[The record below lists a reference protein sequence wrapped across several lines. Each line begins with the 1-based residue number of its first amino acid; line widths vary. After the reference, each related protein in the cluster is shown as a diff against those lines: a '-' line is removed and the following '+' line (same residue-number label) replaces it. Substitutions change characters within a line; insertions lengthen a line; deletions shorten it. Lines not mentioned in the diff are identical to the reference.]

1 MSLFSSMNFLHK
13 LVHHLIIA
21 SSANDKNFGG
31 GSNDGVFE
39 DVGDDGQSSRVNPIR
54 NFYSQDARLFLDD
67 MKQCV
72 FSYYHWLVLLLVF
85 SNGIRMTAP
94 VFLSIGHII
103 FAFLNFWRGTD
114 LYLSSLKT
122 FRRKWRVIT
131 LYLLGSLFL
140 QISALISKA
149 MLDEFVAT
157 KNGYRRLVAICRM
170 LHVYFK
176 KPGATVIDII
186 QPYQDADVRAYFFDV
201 IVFAALLLQ
210 LRMIVSWHFQHTVVD
225 FRADRIIC
233 YRGQILHDQLLFK
246 AMTFAQ
252 QKDRFRL
259 GELKRRTAIAGKMDL
274 PFGRFQVQS
283 IRGWNKEI
291 FDASEEAYIAEC
303 KTCRKRKPKVDSKM
317 VESIASAVMTND
329 DSESPYSL
337 ELHAAYGKIPKRRK
351 KPYVT
356 ISELIAKV
364 ALWLG
369 RLSLDY
375 RYIRYV
381 VDNEK
386 RLLAER
392 LPKGM
397 GSSVFENSINFRDL
411 NLGKDVCL
419 VNHAHDILKYMDEVH
434 RRWLHLPIL
443 WRLISALSSVFLS
456 HTAFLCYC
464 AIIVLHAQAAC
475 LLTLPLPLIV
485 FFWAALSPRPSH
497 TLWMIVIFYV
507 QVIIIVMMNFKYS
520 FLPWTCNKGLHCADW
535 NMRRVGRFVGITDE
549 PISVL
554 IFCLLV
560 SALFT
565 HRYSMRRNGS
575 WWGCYTRIL
584 RREDKDK
591 RCCLVSIAQDV
602 FKPRC
607 PLPSDYYPWMV
618 VSHFVALAVLIL
630 RFSDFD
636 TAKRNVFSF
645 GGDLKLPDYFV
656 VFFMISICELIVDRI
671 LHLQRAAK
679 LKFVYLIIETLSTH
693 AFVIVVLVIRQND
706 LNDVLQYSNI
716 GVFFWYLARCV
727 HMLASAFQVRDGYP
741 QYMSGRSMRRNNPIS
756 WLLYTLSFFA
766 VPLFEVCV
774 VIDWTFT
781 DTSLTLFNFY
791 TLETIDFYL
800 YFINGLRKYE
810 LFYTKKRGEKTTAF
824 VKVVLGGG
832 IILGFLFILVCLLMF
847 ISENA
852 FVAVYLPQEM
862 DFTLRLAD
870 HPIIYQAHLQE
881 LLTINASN
889 FKKLK
894 NYFSD
899 DLRSMAL
906 LEGCGERSMLDV
918 HLPKESALWYVHPHW
933 ENELKRLLRNERRE
947 IKLKSRLALKRM
959 HVREQLESFL
969 QKSDIQTIEHT
980 GEWDMQLSWKMRQ
993 KFAEVLDSKDC
1004 NASVAINITEIMPS
1018 LLMVPTEGNIRV
1030 PFPLFQRRHSY
1041 ERLHFVYETSL
1052 VVASDCISSIPGQF
1066 IAHTMS
1072 ITRTELESSGRSR
1085 EINLR
1090 PRFVFFVAKVPSA
1103 LTKKVL
1109 KSSVSS
1115 FVVLIV
1121 MVFLLSAKMRD
1132 VLMTKPFALPFDEI
1146 GDPGRLIQLCDDI
1159 FCARGARLY
1168 DLEHDLFGKLIY
1180 ILRSSE
1186 ALIQYTVYNM
1196 TNLRR

>member
-337 ELHAAYGKIPKRRK
+337 ELHAAYGKIPK
-351 KPYVT
+351 
-356 ISELIAKV
+356 
-364 ALWLG
+364 
-369 RLSLDY
+369 
-375 RYIRYV
+375 
-381 VDNEK
+381 
-386 RLLAER
+386 
-392 LPKGM
+392 GM

-565 HRYSMRRNGS
+565 HRYSMR
-575 WWGCYTRIL
+575 I
-584 RREDKDK
+584 
-591 RCCLVSIAQDV
+591 
-602 FKPRC
+602 
-607 PLPSDYYPWMV
+607 
-618 VSHFVALAVLIL
+618 
-630 RFSDFD
+630 
-636 TAKRNVFSF
+636 
-645 GGDLKLPDYFV
+645 
-656 VFFMISICELIVDRI
+656 
-671 LHLQRAAK
+671 
-679 LKFVYLIIETLSTH
+679 
-693 AFVIVVLVIRQND
+693 
-706 LNDVLQYSNI
+706 
-716 GVFFWYLARCV
+716 
-727 HMLASAFQVRDGYP
+727 
-741 QYMSGRSMRRNNPIS
+741 
-756 WLLYTLSFFA
+756 
-766 VPLFEVCV
+766 
-774 VIDWTFT
+774 
-781 DTSLTLFNFY
+781 
-791 TLETIDFYL
+791 
-800 YFINGLRKYE
+800 
-810 LFYTKKRGEKTTAF
+810 
-824 VKVVLGGG
+824 
-832 IILGFLFILVCLLMF
+832 
-847 ISENA
+847 
-852 FVAVYLPQEM
+852 
-862 DFTLRLAD
+862 
-870 HPIIYQAHLQE
+870 
-881 LLTINASN
+881 
-889 FKKLK
+889 
-894 NYFSD
+894 
-899 DLRSMAL
+899 
-906 LEGCGERSMLDV
+906 
-918 HLPKESALWYVHPHW
+918 
-933 ENELKRLLRNERRE
+933 
-947 IKLKSRLALKRM
+947 
-959 HVREQLESFL
+959 
-969 QKSDIQTIEHT
+969 
-980 GEWDMQLSWKMRQ
+980 
-993 KFAEVLDSKDC
+993 
-1004 NASVAINITEIMPS
+1004 SVA
-1018 LLMVPTEGNIRV
+1018 
-1030 PFPLFQRRHSY
+1030 
-1041 ERLHFVYETSL
+1041 
-1052 VVASDCISSIPGQF
+1052 A
-1066 IAHTMS
+1066 
-1072 ITRTELESSGRSR
+1072 
-1085 EINLR
+1085 
-1090 PRFVFFVAKVPSA
+1090 
-1103 LTKKVL
+1103 
-1109 KSSVSS
+1109 
-1115 FVVLIV
+1115 
-1121 MVFLLSAKMRD
+1121 
-1132 VLMTKPFALPFDEI
+1132 
-1146 GDPGRLIQLCDDI
+1146 
-1159 FCARGARLY
+1159 
-1168 DLEHDLFGKLIY
+1168 
-1180 ILRSSE
+1180 
-1186 ALIQYTVYNM
+1186 
-1196 TNLRR
+1196 

>member
-1 MSLFSSMNFLHK
+1 
-13 LVHHLIIA
+13 
-21 SSANDKNFGG
+21 
-31 GSNDGVFE
+31 
-39 DVGDDGQSSRVNPIR
+39 
-54 NFYSQDARLFLDD
+54 
-67 MKQCV
+67 
-72 FSYYHWLVLLLVF
+72 
-85 SNGIRMTAP
+85 
-94 VFLSIGHII
+94 
-103 FAFLNFWRGTD
+103 
-114 LYLSSLKT
+114 
-122 FRRKWRVIT
+122 
-131 LYLLGSLFL
+131 
-140 QISALISKA
+140 
-149 MLDEFVAT
+149 
-157 KNGYRRLVAICRM
+157 
-170 LHVYFK
+170 
-176 KPGATVIDII
+176 
-186 QPYQDADVRAYFFDV
+186 
-201 IVFAALLLQ
+201 
-210 LRMIVSWHFQHTVVD
+210 
-225 FRADRIIC
+225 
-233 YRGQILHDQLLFK
+233 
-246 AMTFAQ
+246 MTFAQ
-252 QKDRFRL
+252 QKDRFRV

-283 IRGWNKEI
+283 IRGWNKGV

-303 KTCRKRKPKVDSKM
+303 KTCRKRKPKVDSW
-317 VESIASAVMTND
+317 IFF
-329 DSESPYSL
+329 L
-337 ELHAAYGKIPKRRK
+337 QRRK

-356 ISELIAKV
+356 ITELIAKV

-375 RYIRYV
+375 RYIRFVVDNEKRLLAERLPKMPIYGLDWSWIFFLQRRKKPYVTITELIAKVALWLGRLSLDYRYIRFV

-397 GSSVFENSINFRDL
+397 GSSVSENSINFRGL

-464 AIIVLHAQAAC
+464 AITVLHAQAAC

-520 FLPWTCNKGLHCADW
+520 FLPWTCNQGLHCADW
-535 NMRRVGRFVGITDE
+535 NMRRVSRFVGITDE

-560 SALFT
+560 FALFT

-591 RCCLVSIAQDV
+591 RCWLVSIVQDV

-618 VSHFVALAVLIL
+618 VSHFVAIGVLIL

-645 GGDLKLPDYFV
+645 DGDLKLPDYFV

-671 LHLQRAAK
+671 LHLRRAAK

-716 GVFFWYLARCV
+716 GIFFWYLARCV

-741 QYMSGRSMRRNNPIS
+741 QYMSGHSMRRNNPIS

-781 DTSLTLFNFY
+781 DTSLALFNFY

-810 LFYTKKRGEKTTAF
+810 LFYAKKRGEKTTAF

-852 FVAVYLPQEM
+852 FVAIYLPQEM

-870 HPIIYQAHLQE
+870 HPVRILASDFYGNIIYQAHLQE
-881 LLTINASN
+881 LLTINTSD
-889 FKKLK
+889 FERLK
-894 NYFSD
+894 NFFSD

-918 HLPKESALWYVHPHW
+918 RLPKESALWYVHPHW
-933 ENELKRLLRNERRE
+933 ENELKRLLRDERRE

-980 GEWDMQLSWKMRQ
+980 GEWDMQMSWKMRQ

-1004 NASVAINITEIMPS
+1004 NASLTINITEIMPP

-1041 ERLHFVYETSL
+1041 ERLHFIYETSL

-1072 ITRTELESSGRSR
+1072 ITRTELESSGKPR

-1109 KSSVSS
+1109 RSSVSS

-1132 VLMTKPFALPFDEI
+1132 VLMTKPFALPFNEI

>member
-392 LPKGM
+392 LPK
-397 GSSVFENSINFRDL
+397 
-411 NLGKDVCL
+411 
-419 VNHAHDILKYMDEVH
+419 VH
-434 RRWLHLPIL
+434 
-443 WRLISALSSVFLS
+443 
-456 HTAFLCYC
+456 
-464 AIIVLHAQAAC
+464 
-475 LLTLPLPLIV
+475 
-485 FFWAALSPRPSH
+485 
-497 TLWMIVIFYV
+497 
-507 QVIIIVMMNFKYS
+507 
-520 FLPWTCNKGLHCADW
+520 G
-535 NMRRVGRFVGITDE
+535 
-549 PISVL
+549 
-554 IFCLLV
+554 
-560 SALFT
+560 
-565 HRYSMRRNGS
+565 
-575 WWGCYTRIL
+575 
-584 RREDKDK
+584 
-591 RCCLVSIAQDV
+591 
-602 FKPRC
+602 
-607 PLPSDYYPWMV
+607 
-618 VSHFVALAVLIL
+618 
-630 RFSDFD
+630 
-636 TAKRNVFSF
+636 
-645 GGDLKLPDYFV
+645 
-656 VFFMISICELIVDRI
+656 
-671 LHLQRAAK
+671 
-679 LKFVYLIIETLSTH
+679 
-693 AFVIVVLVIRQND
+693 
-706 LNDVLQYSNI
+706 
-716 GVFFWYLARCV
+716 
-727 HMLASAFQVRDGYP
+727 
-741 QYMSGRSMRRNNPIS
+741 
-756 WLLYTLSFFA
+756 
-766 VPLFEVCV
+766 
-774 VIDWTFT
+774 
-781 DTSLTLFNFY
+781 
-791 TLETIDFYL
+791 
-800 YFINGLRKYE
+800 
-810 LFYTKKRGEKTTAF
+810 
-824 VKVVLGGG
+824 
-832 IILGFLFILVCLLMF
+832 
-847 ISENA
+847 
-852 FVAVYLPQEM
+852 
-862 DFTLRLAD
+862 
-870 HPIIYQAHLQE
+870 
-881 LLTINASN
+881 
-889 FKKLK
+889 
-894 NYFSD
+894 
-899 DLRSMAL
+899 
-906 LEGCGERSMLDV
+906 
-918 HLPKESALWYVHPHW
+918 
-933 ENELKRLLRNERRE
+933 
-947 IKLKSRLALKRM
+947 
-959 HVREQLESFL
+959 
-969 QKSDIQTIEHT
+969 
-980 GEWDMQLSWKMRQ
+980 
-993 KFAEVLDSKDC
+993 
-1004 NASVAINITEIMPS
+1004 
-1018 LLMVPTEGNIRV
+1018 
-1030 PFPLFQRRHSY
+1030 
-1041 ERLHFVYETSL
+1041 
-1052 VVASDCISSIPGQF
+1052 
-1066 IAHTMS
+1066 
-1072 ITRTELESSGRSR
+1072 
-1085 EINLR
+1085 
-1090 PRFVFFVAKVPSA
+1090 
-1103 LTKKVL
+1103 
-1109 KSSVSS
+1109 
-1115 FVVLIV
+1115 
-1121 MVFLLSAKMRD
+1121 
-1132 VLMTKPFALPFDEI
+1132 
-1146 GDPGRLIQLCDDI
+1146 
-1159 FCARGARLY
+1159 
-1168 DLEHDLFGKLIY
+1168 
-1180 ILRSSE
+1180 
-1186 ALIQYTVYNM
+1186 
-1196 TNLRR
+1196 